1 VTRRRIGLNLLW
13 MVPGVVGG
21 SEEYTTRLLKA
32 MGELDLDDL
41 ELVLFVNTLIP
52 DVYPELTSSFET
64 VVAPLSGQSKS
75 VRVAA
80 ENTWLA
86 VAARRRRIELL
97 HHLGGIMPFIRTAP
111 SMVTIHDLQPLAM
124 PAHFSAVKRSFH
136 RVVLPPSARHALRV
150 VTLTD
155 YTRADLIDRLAVD
168 ADRIVL
174 VPSGITMPA
183 RPTDDADVVAVRRRY
198 GLDDHRVFLYPAITY
213 PHKNHLMVLDAFARV
228 ARDHPDAALVLTG
241 GPAQM
246 ESDVLAQTQSL
257 GLSARVFRLGR
268 IPSSDLEALYRTA
281 VALVFPSRFEGFGIP
296 VLEAMSR
303 GCPVI
308 AADATALPEVVGDAG
323 VLVEPRDVQGWAT
336 AMARLLDDA
345 DLRRD
350 LVSLGYQRAR
360 RYDWPSAARRLEGV
374 YRSALEEVR

>member
-1 VTRRRIGLNLLW
+1 
-13 MVPGVVGG
+13 
-21 SEEYTTRLLKA
+21 
-32 MGELDLDDL
+32 
-41 ELVLFVNTLIP
+41 
-52 DVYPELTSSFET
+52 
-64 VVAPLSGQSKS
+64 
-75 VRVAA
+75 
-80 ENTWLA
+80 
-86 VAARRRRIELL
+86 
-97 HHLGGIMPFIRTAP
+97 
-111 SMVTIHDLQPLAM
+111 VTIHDLQPLAM

-213 PHKNHLMVLDAFARV
+213 PHKNHLMELDAFARV